1 MRRVLLVLLILVP
14 ALAAADEVRLRN
26 GKVFEGV
33 IAVEHG
39 DVVEV
44 RIPGGSLSLPRASV
58 SEIVRSSSPYGT
70 YLERSSELRA
80 RAANA
85 AAWLELAK
93 WARGQELGSAARE
106 SALAAAELDPKLA
119 GLAPLLRAMGYE
131 LDEAGGVWVPL
142 AEAMR
147 RKGLVLAGD
156 RWVTKAEAEEIYR
169 HSAEEARARRRE
181 WEADRLER
189 ATAEARL
196 AAAEMELSRAAEP
209 APPPYVVMPNPYLW
223 PTAIFPGYWPPAIP
237 VPVAPEP
244 NQRRMPQAHRGTLTL
259 DVFTRQPGSLFPGEL
274 EPTRSSSSSNGR

>member
-1 MRRVLLVLLILVP
+1 MRRVLLGLLILVP

-58 SEIVRSSSPYGT
+58 REIVRSSSPYGT
-70 YLERSSELRA
+70 YLERSSALRA
-80 RAANA
+80 RDADA

-106 SALAAAELDPKLA
+106 AALAAAELDPKLA
-119 GLAPLLRAMGYE
+119 GLAPVLRAMGYE
-131 LDEAGGVWVPL
+131 LDETDGVWVPL

-156 RWVTKAEAEEIYR
+156 RWVTKIEADEISR
-169 HSAEEARARRRE
+169 QAIEDARARRRD
-181 WEADRLER
+181 WEAERLER
-189 ATAEARL
+189 ATADARL
-196 AAAEMELSRAAEP
+196 AAAQMELSRAA
-209 APPPYVVMPNPYLW
+209 
-223 PTAIFPGYWPPAIP
+223 
-237 VPVAPEP
+237 
-244 NQRRMPQAHRGTLTL
+244 
-259 DVFTRQPGSLFPGEL
+259 
-274 EPTRSSSSSNGR
+274 

>member
-1 MRRVLLVLLILVP
+1 MRRVLLGLLILVP
-14 ALAAADEVRLRN
+14 ALAAADEVRLQN

-58 SEIVRSSSPYGT
+58 REIVRSSSPYGT
-70 YLERSSELRA
+70 YLERSAALRERDA
-80 RAANA
+80 DA

-93 WARGQELGSAARE
+93 WARRQELGSAARE
-106 SALAAAELDPKLA
+106 AALAAAELDPALP
-119 GLAPLLRAMGYE
+119 GLAPLLRGMGYE
-131 LDEAGGVWVPL
+131 LDETDRVWLPL
-142 AEAMR
+142 AETMR
-147 RKGLVLAGD
+147 RKGLVLAGG
-156 RWVTKAEAEEIYR
+156 RWVTKAEAAEIYR
-169 HSAEEARARRRE
+169 QLDEEARARRRE
-181 WEADRLER
+181 REAERLER

-209 APPPYVVMPNPYLW
+209 APSPYIVMPNPYLW
-223 PTAIFPGYWPPAIP
+223 PMAIFPGYWPPAIP

-244 NQRRMPQAHRGTLTL
+244 NQSRPPQTHRGTLTL

-274 EPTRSSSSSNGR
+274 DRERSSSSSNGR